1 MMPEHTGFLRTKK
14 IMVFKEGPRDVQ
26 RMTETAE
33 FEDFG
38 ILSEGTLVK
47 RLLEE

>member
-1 MMPEHTGFLRTKK
+1 
-14 IMVFKEGPRDVQ
+14 MVFNEGPRNVQ

-38 ILSEGTLVK
+38 ILSEGILVEL
-47 RLLEE
+47 LLEE